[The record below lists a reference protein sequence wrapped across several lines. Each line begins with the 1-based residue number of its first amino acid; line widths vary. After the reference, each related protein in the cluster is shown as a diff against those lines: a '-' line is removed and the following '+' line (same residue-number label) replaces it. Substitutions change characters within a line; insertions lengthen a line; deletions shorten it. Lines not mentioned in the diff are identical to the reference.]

1 MLLLLYFHCY
11 FQIFVSVIDM
21 SETNSILKCRLN
33 QLEEYLD
40 SKVFQSTGVN
50 NMKVFWGRNTCGKR
64 IKAGEFTVHCDTCSV
79 L

>member
-1 MLLLLYFHCY
+1 
-11 FQIFVSVIDM
+11 M
-21 SETNSILKCRLN
+21 SETNSILKCRFN

-50 NMKVFWGRNTCGKR
+50 NMKVFLGRNTCAKR

-79 L
+79 LSFILYNRNKTTVFIA